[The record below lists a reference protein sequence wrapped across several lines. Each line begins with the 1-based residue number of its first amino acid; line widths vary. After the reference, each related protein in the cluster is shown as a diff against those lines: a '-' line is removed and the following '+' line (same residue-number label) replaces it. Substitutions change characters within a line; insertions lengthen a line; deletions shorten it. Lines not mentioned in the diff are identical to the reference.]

1 MRVRM
6 TNTEIK
12 NLCLDFASI
21 CVSKIGELYPDSLL
35 VPKTIE
41 TLKKLKN
48 DDNVID
54 SDDIIEWIIKNVS
67 SNVVPADEGNGD
79 ALVYNLVH
87 LAAYGSG
94 FNHYDYE
101 PKQDAEIKAL
111 YEKYGREYN
120 E

>member
-1 MRVRM
+1 MI
-6 TNTEIK
+6 NNEIK
-12 NLCLDFASI
+12 KLCLDFASV
-21 CVSKIGELYPDSLL
+21 CVSKIGELYPDSFL

-41 TLKKLKN
+41 TLKELKN

-67 SNVVPADEGNGD
+67 SDVVPGDDLNDD

-94 FNHYDYE
+94 FCHYDYKPE
-101 PKQDAEIKAL
+101 QDAEIKAL
-111 YEKYGREYN
+111 YEKYGREY
-120 E
+120 EY

>member
-41 TLKKLKN
+41 TLKELKN
-48 DDNVID
+48 NDNVID

-67 SNVVPADEGNGD
+67 SDVVPADEGNGD

-87 LAAYGSG
+87 LAAYSSG
-94 FNHYDYE
+94 FRHYDYE
-101 PKQDAEIKAL
+101 PEQDAEIKAL
-111 YEKYGREYN
+111 YGKYGRDYN